1 MNTHICHIY
10 VQISETRDTCFQPVQ
25 HPSIPPYPTQLQ
37 YERTYSTSS
46 MLYHTFSDIPE
57 CTFASCLRLIQ
68 YLSVPVPRYGVK
80 QQPSHAGTVWEPGG
94 SSKKKNKKNKLK
106 TIFQQIF
113 LESFCLLD
121 LRQACLS
128 LIITQVLFS
137 ARCVLY
143 FQREGLVNRS
153 GGVRG
158 DR

>member
-1 MNTHICHIY
+1 MVWVFITTWCSDIRNTRHMFPAIHSTISYTASVWAYIQYELYAIPHILRHSWVHICFMLEVNPIF
-10 VQISETRDTCFQPVQ
+10 ECTCATVW
-25 HPSIPPYPTQLQ
+25 SKT
-37 YERTYSTSS
+37 T
-46 MLYHTFSDIPE
+46 TFSRWD
-57 CTFASCLRLIQ
+57 CVRARW
-68 YLSVPVPRYGVK
+68 K
-80 QQPSHAGTVWEPGG
+80 QQEAASGARVKPF
-94 SSKKKNKKNKLK
+94 SS
-106 TIFQQIF
+106 QMQIF

-121 LRQACLS
+121 LRQACPS